1 MSRRILYLQYTN
13 PAGYPPLLHSASIL
27 AEAGWQVLFVGRA
40 AEGAASL
47 VLPAHERIR
56 YIQVDGST
64 ASHGT
69 TRYAHFATRALLAA
83 ARFRPRWCYASDAV
97 SAPVALTLRGLL
109 RPRLLYHEHDAP
121 PPGAM
126 RARIRKAR
134 ARLAARADILVAPS
148 AQRLA
153 LVPAGRGRRYVVWNC
168 PRRSEVATDHAAG
181 DGEQFRLVYH
191 GSLSRDRLTPQ
202 YIDALRMLP
211 GHVALDIYGYE
222 TAGHRGYAAEL
233 LQRAEAA
240 GVGER
245 VRYHGPVPAR
255 AELLAR
261 LRGHHLGIATI
272 VTGVDHN
279 LDTLAGASNKAFEYL
294 ALGIPLLIS
303 RNEAWQHMY
312 QEPGY
317 AVDCIPTDA
326 SSIAAAVR
334 GLLADPGRARAMGA
348 AGRARVAAEWN
359 YETQFAPVLE
369 QLSA

>member
-13 PAGYPPLLHSASIL
+13 PAGYPPLLHSAGML
-27 AEAGWQVLFVGRA
+27 AEAGWQVLFVGRP

-47 VLPAHERIR
+47 VLPAHEAIR
-56 YIQVDGST
+56 YLQVDG
-64 ASHGT
+64 AMAAHGV
-69 TRYAHFATRALLAA
+69 TRYAHFATRALLAG
-83 ARFRPRWCYASDAV
+83 ARFRPDWCYASDAL
-97 SAPVALTLRGLL
+97 STPVALMMRGVW

-121 PPGAM
+121 PPAAL
-126 RARIRKAR
+126 RPRIRKAR
-134 ARLAARADILVAPS
+134 ARLATRADIVIAPS
-148 AQRLA
+148 AERLA
-153 LVPAGRGRRYVVWNC
+153 LVPKGRGRRYVVWNC
-168 PRRSEVATDHAAG
+168 PRRSEVATGAAAPSG
-181 DGEQFRLVYH
+181 QHFRLVYH

-202 YIDALRMLP
+202 FIDALRMLP
-211 GHVALDIYGYE
+211 AEVALEIYGYE

-233 LQRAEAA
+233 LQRAQAA

-261 LRGHHLGIATI
+261 LRGHQLGIATI
-272 VTGVDHN
+272 VAGADHN

-303 RNEAWQHMY
+303 RDAAWQRLY
-312 QEPGY
+312 QDPGY
-317 AVDCIPTDA
+317 AVDCVPTDA
-326 SSIAAAVR
+326 ASIAAAVR
-334 GLLADPGRARAMGA
+334 GLLADPGRARSMGEQ
-348 AGRARVAAEWN
+348 GRARIAAEWN